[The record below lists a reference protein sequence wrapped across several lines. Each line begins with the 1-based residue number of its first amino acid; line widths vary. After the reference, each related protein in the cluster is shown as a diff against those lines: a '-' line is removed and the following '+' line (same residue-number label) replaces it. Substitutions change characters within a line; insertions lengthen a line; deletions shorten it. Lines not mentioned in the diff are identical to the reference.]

1 MAIEFSPLTSPGGTL
16 APKCLHLSVVLQAK
30 EKKTKTDEFLL
41 RVAETIA
48 SKLLPSDLPAKI
60 ESVVNLTS
68 HHLVKKMNA
77 SHANEIDFKKK
88 LLGAVVEVESSV
100 LRLFSLQ
107 EYLFRKHPGRTYYK
121 DIIQ

>member
-1 MAIEFSPLTSPGGTL
+1 M
-16 APKCLHLSVVLQAK
+16 VLQAK
-30 EKKTKTDEFLL
+30 KKKTKTDEFLL

-77 SHANEIDFKKK
+77 SLANAIDFKKK
-88 LLGAVVEVESSV
+88 LLGAVVQVGSSLEPV
-100 LRLFSLQ
+100 FTTGVPVSPTSRQ
-107 EYLFRKHPGRTYYK
+107 N
-121 DIIQ
+121 Q